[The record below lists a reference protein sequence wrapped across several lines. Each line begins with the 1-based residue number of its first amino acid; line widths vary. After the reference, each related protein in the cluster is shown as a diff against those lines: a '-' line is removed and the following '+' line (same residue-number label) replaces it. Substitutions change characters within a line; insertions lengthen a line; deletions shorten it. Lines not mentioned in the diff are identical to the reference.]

1 MSKDVFTDLY
11 KNNGWSGKESVS
23 GPGSDYE
30 QTKFLIPEL
39 NIMLKFLNIKSMLD
53 VPCGDFNWMKK
64 VDLNKI
70 SYHGGD
76 IVEPLIK
83 SNIKKYESNNVKFS
97 VIDLVND
104 DLPTVDLIM
113 VRDCLVHL
121 PTNDVIKALIN
132 IKNSNSKYFLTT
144 NFLWNHQEANQE
156 IKVGEWRRINLQKEP
171 YNFDYPQRIVIE
183 GNIQSNDR
191 DKTMSLWRVKDIP
204 DFALDNNG

>member
-83 SNIKKYESNNVKFS
+83 SNIKKYESNNIKFS